1 MSGCFEWPCIFKF
14 NVHGHKKHLP
24 SCCWAQQIFFTLKRG
39 NSILKTCIYVYSQ
52 HWYLQWRTIIHSELS
67 IKSDMEQHDVAVFQI
82 GWISVLKQPVVCD
95 LMRLFAS
102 RSLWQLLASYSS
114 YSAYTLRATTKTTTT
129 ETSKTTTKTAPTTTT
144 NVTFCRS
151 ETKLFLEFK
160 QKMPLTWWRGK
171 KRGKCQSGNIILF
184 YIVLR
189 SFVLALRYVWD

>member
-24 SCCWAQQIFFTLKRG
+24 SCSWAQQIFFTSKRG

-102 RSLWQLLASYSS
+102 RSLWQLLASY
-114 YSAYTLRATTKTTTT
+114 L
-129 ETSKTTTKTAPTTTT
+129 
-144 NVTFCRS
+144 
-151 ETKLFLEFK
+151 LFLLCLHSESHNQDNHNRNIQNYNK
-160 QKMPLTWWRGK
+160 DSANNNN
-171 KRGKCQSGNIILF
+171 KCDILQVGNKTISGI
-184 YIVLR
+184 
-189 SFVLALRYVWD
+189 